1 MGLEFR
7 LTTPWRVAPRWLG
20 CTSPGCGGFG
30 HQRDDRQ
37 RRPPVGGTQQRRLL
51 CQRWGGDNRPRT
63 LSEPQREASVA
74 TKGVAKKLA
83 SLGPQSGA
91 VDLNSSPT
99 SQQFG
104 LEPRDITGLCTGAET
119 MGVLNWL
126 GTFQVLLAEG
136 SVRETRVALV
146 GSLATCIIECL
157 FFSPWLVSLTYAPL
171 EFGLMEST
179 SEGVEIEHP
188 LSNTSKP
195 LVVAADS
202 TKPPRVPFARSL
214 GLEDLEFLVM
224 EVDSPDSLRDPCARQ
239 VVLL

>member
-1 MGLEFR
+1 MVWNSMGLEFR

-91 VDLNSSPT
+91 VDFNSSPT

-104 LEPRDITGLCTGAET
+104 LELRDITGLCTGAET
-119 MGVLNWL
+119 MG
-126 GTFQVLLAEG
+126 GAQ
-136 SVRETRVALV
+136 LV
-146 GSLATCIIECL
+146 GNISSAACRRQCPGDESRSCWEPRDMHHRMSLFLT
-157 FFSPWLVSLTYAPL
+157 LV
-171 EFGLMEST
+171 GL
-179 SEGVEIEHP
+179 P
-188 LSNTSKP
+188 YLC
-195 LVVAADS
+195 
-202 TKPPRVPFARSL
+202 PPRVWFD
-214 GLEDLEFLVM
+214 GIDL
-224 EVDSPDSLRDPCARQ
+224 
-239 VVLL
+239 